1 MRGSEGDG
9 TQVKR
14 LLALACLLASC
25 LAGAQIP
32 DIQLHLDVTGS
43 FRVENYKP
51 SLFQF
56 YDVMGRPSI
65 VAISFYT
72 QQGFR
77 AYAAEKLQPLPG
89 DFVSDPF
96 DEYYFE
102 DEGIW
107 RVGKQYL
114 PFGSGRI
121 LHESALAARG
131 DTNLI
136 VENVPISFALC
147 DGGGGFDSGVIGRV
161 GSMIGASFAVG
172 RHFGVAATSL
182 DDIRRPEDAPGEGR
196 GWRQAFGLDAARR
209 VSHWTFRA
217 EAVSFQRG
225 ETALDET
232 TNVMELSATLDP
244 KRGESTTFAWT
255 REMPNRQDFYRI
267 GGAFAVIKRV
277 TFEPMIRFRDG
288 SLYDLVA
295 QIRVRF

>member
-1 MRGSEGDG
+1 MR
-9 TQVKR
+9 VI
-14 LLALACLLASC
+14 LASMAFATC
-25 LAGAQIP
+25 SVACAQIP

-43 FRVENYKP
+43 FRSEPNRP

-56 YDVMGRPSI
+56 YDVLGRPST
-65 VAISFYT
+65 VSLSFYT

-77 AYAAEKLQPLPG
+77 AYVAEKLEAMPR
-89 DFVSDPF
+89 DFVGDPF

-131 DTNLI
+131 DTNFI
-136 VENVPISFALC
+136 FDNVPIAFALC
-147 DGGGGFDSGVIGRV
+147 DGGDGFERGAIGRV
-161 GSMIGASFAVG
+161 GSMIGASVAWG
-172 RHFGVAATSL
+172 RHFGIAATSL

-196 GWRQAFGLDAARR
+196 GWRQAFGVDASRR
-209 VSHWTFRA
+209 LSHWTFRA
-217 EAVSFQRG
+217 EAIRFQSG
-225 ETALDET
+225 ETAFD
-232 TNVMELSATLDP
+232 TNTSVVELSASLDP

-255 REMPNRQDFYRI
+255 REAPSRHDIYRL
-267 GGAFAVIKRV
+267 GGSYAVVKRV

-288 SLYDLVA
+288 SLWDLVA
-295 QIRVRF
+295 QIRVKF